1 MRSKHKDS
9 CGVGFVAS
17 YKGESSYKIVD
28 LALKA
33 VSNLTHRG
41 ATLADGRTGD
51 GSGVLF
57 QVPHRFFVKEA
68 KKLSPDFSAE
78 KVAVGT
84 FFLYGAVD
92 SALSLIESR
101 VKEALGDAVIREVPV
116 DPTQCGEIARR
127 SMPKIFQVIAPAG
140 GRVEEYL
147 LRRRLEKELPALN
160 PNNFVVTLSSVL
172 VAYKG
177 MLLAPDLKR
186 FYLDLQN
193 PEITSSLAIFHQRY
207 STNTNPE
214 WRLAQPLR
222 LIAHNGEINTITA
235 NRNFVRSL
243 EPILS
248 CKVLGEKIKDVLPL
262 VEFSE
267 SDSASLDRVFE
278 LMVVSGI
285 DPATAITVLIP
296 PAYELLTNLT
306 QEQRAFFE
314 YASLLMKPW
323 DGPAAI
329 AFTDGV
335 VIGGKLDR
343 NGLRPA
349 RIVVTESGEVIF
361 GSEVGMVEVPE
372 SEVVRF
378 GRLMPGE
385 VFTVNTET
393 GEIKENDQ
401 ILEEIA
407 SELSVE
413 REVRRKLYRLKR
425 LQRVEPQVDEE
436 RLGKELVKFC
446 YSAEELEEV
455 VEYMAEMAKEPVF
468 SMGDD
473 TPIPNLL
480 DRPYLLFRHFKQ
492 RFAQVTNPPID
503 PIREKAVMSLKLR
516 LGAKVNFLELS
527 GKLRRR
533 IEIDSPLLTPSEF
546 EEVKKTSFLR
556 VKEFKLEFKEEE
568 SLREGLRRLFESVK
582 RAIEEEDVEIV
593 ILSDRDAEYPIP
605 SLLAVSGLCAFLE
618 REKLLHR
625 VSLVVETGEA
635 RDTHQVAALVAFGAS
650 AVYPYL
656 VFQYLKRSE
665 IELNKPYEEL
675 ESNYKEAV
683 NAGLLKI
690 MSKMGISVLSSYHR
704 SHLFDVIG
712 IGREVMEEFFPHT
725 ASPVGGI
732 GLEEIEQV
740 VRERVKLSRELNWPQ
755 PSGEYKFRPGGVH
768 HSWSPKVVRGIFKA
782 SKSGNYD
789 EFKEVVE
796 AVSERPTY
804 LRDLLKIESDREP
817 IPLEQVEPVESIVKR
832 LMVPGMSVG
841 ALSKVAHEVIAE
853 AMNILGS
860 KSCSG
865 EGGEDPARY
874 GTIRNSKIKQVAS
887 GRFGVTP
894 AYLASAEEIE
904 IKIAQGAKPGEGGHL
919 PGHKVTPY
927 IASLRYSVPGVALIS
942 PPPHHDIYSIED
954 LAQLIYDLK
963 LANPK
968 ARVAVKLVSEVG
980 VGTVAC
986 GVAKAKADLVQVSGA
1001 SGGTGASPLSSIKGA
1016 GLPWEVG
1023 LAETQRELIEN
1034 ELREKVAL
1042 RVDGGFKVGRDV
1054 VIAALMGA
1062 EEFGFG
1068 TAAMIAEGCVM
1079 DRDCHTNR
1087 CPVGIATQDERRIK
1101 KFRGAV
1107 ETVVNYFRLVAE
1119 DVRRILASMGYRS
1132 LDEIIGRVDLLK
1144 ENEELKSKFPLAK
1157 KLDLSYLTKTPV
1169 YKLKRK
1175 ELPYN
1180 PVSSPLNERIV
1191 KDVLPY
1197 LEKGE
1202 KVFRE
1207 YPIKNTDRSV
1217 GVSLAYHVVKLYG
1230 TEGLP
1235 TNLVHLRFRGTAG
1248 QSFGAFLPSGVL
1260 LEVVGEA
1267 NDYVAKGLGGGGV
1280 VLRFPEEFNG
1290 DPTEN
1295 VIAGNT
1301 ILYGATGGALF
1312 AAGVV
1317 GERFAVRNSG
1327 AVAVVE
1333 GAGQHACEYMVR
1345 GIVLILGEVGKNLGA
1360 GMTGGTAF
1368 VLDPNLKEK
1377 INEDYVEIRRLNRQ
1391 DLDVV
1396 TSLLMKHYKFTKS
1409 PTAAKVLENRA
1420 LLESIRKVVPKGVK
1434 EIESAVSGYDKL
1446 PD

>member
-1 MRSKHKDS
+1 MAYKYKDS
-9 CGVGFVAS
+9 CGVGFIAS
-17 YKGESSYKIVD
+17 VNGEKSYEIID
-28 LALKA
+28 RGLKA

-41 ATLADGRTGD
+41 AALSDGRTGD
-51 GSGVLF
+51 GSGILF
-57 QVPHRFFVKEA
+57 QVPYSFFIKEA
-68 KKLSPDFSAE
+68 KKIRGDFEAE
-78 KVAVGT
+78 RVAVGS
-84 FFLYGAVD
+84 FFLKGNVEG
-92 SALSLIESR
+92 SLSLIEKE
-101 VKEALGDAVIREVPV
+101 VKETLGDAILREVPV
-116 DPTQCGEIARR
+116 DLTQCGEIARR
-127 SMPKIFQVIAPAG
+127 SMPVFYQVIAPEG
-140 GRVEEYL
+140 DRVETYL
-147 LRRRLEKELPALN
+147 LRRRLEKKLSEFHPEN
-160 PNNFVVTLSSVL
+160 YVVSLSSDL

-186 FYLDLQN
+186 FFLDLQN
-193 PEITSSLAIFHQRY
+193 EELSSSIVIFHQRY

-235 NRNFVRSL
+235 NRNFIKAI

-248 CKVLGEKIKDVLPL
+248 SPVLGEKIKEVLPL
-262 VEFSE
+262 VEFNE

-278 LMVVSGI
+278 LLVVCGV
-285 DPATAITVLIP
+285 DPATAITLLIP
-296 PAYELLTNLT
+296 PAYELLDGITD
-306 QEQRAFFE
+306 EEKAFFE
-314 YASLLMKPW
+314 YTSLLMKPW
-323 DGPAAI
+323 DGPAAV
-329 AFTDGV
+329 AFTDGKV
-335 VIGGKLDR
+335 VGGKLDR

-349 RIVVTESGEVIF
+349 RYVITETGLVIF
-361 GSEVGMVEVPE
+361 GSEVGMVDVPE
-372 SEVVRF
+372 SEVSRF

-385 VFTVNTET
+385 IFVVDTES
-393 GEIKENDQ
+393 GEIKEN
-401 ILEEIA
+401 
-407 SELSVE
+407 SEVLREMADKFLVE
-413 REVRRKLYRLKR
+413 REVRRKIYRLKR
-425 LQRVEPQVDEE
+425 ERFVEPKPSEN
-436 RLGKELVKFC
+436 LLKELVKFC
-446 YSAEELEEV
+446 YSKEDLEEV
-455 VEYMAEMAKEPVF
+455 VEYMAEMGKEPVF

-473 TPIPNLL
+473 TPLPNLL

-516 LGAKVNFLELS
+516 LGSKVNFLDLS

-533 IEIDSPLLTPSEF
+533 IEIDSPLLTPTEF
-546 EEVKKTSFLR
+546 EEIKNTSFVR
-556 VKEFKLEFKEEE
+556 VKSFKMEFES
-568 SLREGLRRLFESVK
+568 SLREGLNRLFSSVK
-582 RAIEEEDVEIV
+582 RAIEEEGVEII
-593 ILSDRDAEYPIP
+593 ILSDRDVEYPIP
-605 SLLAVSGLCAFLE
+605 SLLAVSGLCTFLE
-618 REKLLHR
+618 REQLLHR
-625 VSLVVETGEA
+625 VSIIVETGEV
-635 RDTHQVAALVAFGAS
+635 RDTHQTAALVAFGAS
-650 AVYPYL
+650 GVYPYL
-656 VFQYLKRSE
+656 VFEYLKANE
-665 IELNKPYEEL
+665 VELNKPYKEL
-675 ESNYKEAV
+675 ERNYKEAI

-690 MSKMGISVLSSYHR
+690 MSKMGISVISSYHR
-704 SHLFDVIG
+704 SHLFDVVG
-712 IGREVMEEFFPHT
+712 IGREVIEEFFPHT

-732 GLEEIEQV
+732 DLEEIEEIV
-740 VRERVKLSRELNWPQ
+740 KKRVELSKEKSEPE
-755 PSGEYKFRPGGVH
+755 PSGELRFRPGGIY
-768 HSWSPKVVRGIFKA
+768 HSWSPQVVRGIFKA
-782 SKSGNYD
+782 ARSGKYED
-789 EFKEVVE
+789 FKEVVE
-796 AVSERPTY
+796 AVESRPVY
-804 LRDLLKIESDREP
+804 IRDLLKIKSDREP
-817 IPLEQVEPVESIVKR
+817 IPVEEVEPVESIVKR

-865 EGGEDPARY
+865 EGGEDPERY

-927 IASLRYSVPGVALIS
+927 IASLRFSVPGVALIS

-968 ARVAVKLVSEVG
+968 ARIAVKLVSEVG
-980 VGTVAC
+980 IGTVAC
-986 GVAKAKADLVQVSGA
+986 GVAKAKADIVQVSGA

-1023 LAETQRELIEN
+1023 LSETQRELIN
-1034 ELREKVAL
+1034 NGLRDRVAL

-1087 CPVGIATQDERRIK
+1087 CPVGIATQDENRIK
-1101 KFRGAV
+1101 RFRGAV
-1107 ETVVNYFRLVAE
+1107 ETVVNYFKLVAE
-1119 DVRRILASMGYRS
+1119 DVRRILAQMGYRS
-1132 LDEIIGRVDLLK
+1132 LEEIIGRYDLLE
-1144 ENEELKSKFPLAK
+1144 ENREVLDKFPLAR
-1157 KLDLSYLTKTPV
+1157 KLALSSIVKNPV
-1169 YKLKRK
+1169 YRLNRV

-1180 PVSSPLNERIV
+1180 PVESKLNEQIV
-1191 KDVLPY
+1191 KDVLPH
-1197 LEKGE
+1197 LKKGE
-1202 KVFRE
+1202 KFFKE

-1217 GVSLAYHVVKLYG
+1217 GVSLAYHIVNLFGKD
-1230 TEGLP
+1230 GLP
-1235 TNLVHLRFRGTAG
+1235 ENLVHLKFRGVAG

-1267 NDYVAKGLGGGGV
+1267 NDYVGKGLGGGTI
-1280 VLRFPEEFNG
+1280 VLKFPEEFKG
-1290 DPTEN
+1290 KPTEN

-1312 AAGVV
+1312 ASGVV

-1327 AVAVVE
+1327 AIAVVE

-1345 GIVLILGEVGKNLGA
+1345 GIVVILGIVGKNFGA

-1368 VLDPNLKEK
+1368 VLDPEIEEK
-1377 INEDYVEIRRLNRQ
+1377 INRDYVEVRRLEPR
-1391 DLDVV
+1391 DYDVLK
-1396 TSLLMKHYKFTKS
+1396 SLLSKHYKFTRS
-1409 PTAAKVLENRA
+1409 STAARVLENRA
-1420 LLESIRKVVPKGVK
+1420 LLESFRKIVPIGVK
-1434 EIESAVSGYDKL
+1434 ELEMKLSGLDKL

>member
-1 MRSKHKDS
+1 MGNFYKDS
-9 CGVGFVAS
+9 CGVGFIANF
-17 YKGESSYKIVD
+17 KGERSYRVID
-28 LALKA
+28 RALAA

-51 GSGVLF
+51 GSGILF
-57 QVPHRFFVKEA
+57 QVPHDFFSKEA
-68 KKLSPDFSAE
+68 RRLSPDFKATE
-78 KVAVGT
+78 VAVGT
-84 FFLYGAVD
+84 FFLSGSVD
-92 SALSLIESR
+92 EALELIESE
-101 VKEALGDAVIREVPV
+101 VKAVLGDAVLRDVPI
-116 DPTQCGEIARR
+116 DPSQCGEIARR
-127 SMPKIFQVIAPAG
+127 SLPKIVQVIAPASTP
-140 GRVEEYL
+140 VEEYV
-147 LRRRLEKELPALN
+147 LRRRLEKGLKSIDRQN
-160 PNNFVVTLSSVL
+160 YVVSLSSRL
-172 VAYKG
+172 VVYKG

-186 FYLDLQN
+186 FFLDLRC
-193 PEITSSLAIFHQRY
+193 EELTSSFAIFHQRY

-222 LIAHNGEINTITA
+222 FIAHNGEINTITA
-235 NRNFVRSL
+235 NRNLIKAL

-248 CKVLGEKIKDVLPL
+248 TPALGERIKEVLPL
-262 VEFSE
+262 VEFDE
-267 SDSASLDRVFE
+267 SDSASLDRVYE
-278 LMVVSGI
+278 LMVVAGI

-296 PAYELLTNLT
+296 PAYELLTHLT
-306 QEQRAFFE
+306 GEERAFFE

-329 AFTDGV
+329 AFTDGTV
-335 VIGGKLDR
+335 VGGKLDR

-349 RIVVTESGEVIF
+349 RFVVTEGGDVIF

-385 VFTVNTET
+385 IFTVNVET
-393 GEIKENDQ
+393 GEFKDNDE
-401 ILEEIA
+401 ILSEIA
-407 SELSVE
+407 SELRVE
-413 REVRRKLYRLKR
+413 REVRRKLYRLKGKKK
-425 LQRVEPQVDEE
+425 VEPQVREG
-436 RLGKELVKFC
+436 LGRELVKFC
-446 YSAEELEEV
+446 YSTEDLEEV
-455 VEYMAEMAKEPVF
+455 VEYMAEMGKEPVF

-533 IEIDSPLLTPSEF
+533 IEVDSPLLTPSEF
-546 EEVKKTSFLR
+546 EEIKGTEFLN
-556 VKEFKLEFKEEE
+556 VKEFKLEFREDET
-568 SLREGLRRLFESVK
+568 LREGLKRLFESVK
-582 RAIEEEDVEIV
+582 RAILEENVEII
-593 ILSDRDAEYPIP
+593 ILSDRDVELPIP
-605 SLLAVSGLCAFLE
+605 SLLATSGLCAFLE

-625 VSLVVETGEA
+625 VSLVVETGEV
-635 RDTHQVAALVAFGAS
+635 RDTHQTAALVAFGAS
-650 AVYPYL
+650 AVHPYL
-656 VFQYLKRSE
+656 VFEYLKSKE
-665 IELNKPYEEL
+665 VELNKPYSEL
-675 ESNYKEAV
+675 EANYKEAV

-690 MSKMGISVLSSYHR
+690 MSKMGISVISSYHR
-704 SHLFDVIG
+704 SHLFDILG
-712 IGREVMEEFFPHT
+712 IGREVVEEFFPHT
-725 ASPVGGI
+725 ASPVDGI
-732 GLEEIEQV
+732 GLEEIEQT
-740 VRERVKLSRELNWPQ
+740 VRERVKLSKELHEPS
-755 PSGEYKFRPGGVH
+755 PSGELKFRPGGIH
-768 HSWSPKVVRGIFKA
+768 HSWSPKVVAGIFKA
-782 SKSGNYD
+782 ARSGSYE
-789 EFKEVVE
+789 EFRKVVE
-796 AVSERPTY
+796 EVLKRPTY
-804 LRDLLKIESDREP
+804 LRDLLEIKSDREP
-817 IPLEQVEPVESIVKR
+817 IPIDQVEPVESIVKR
-832 LMVPGMSVG
+832 LMVPGMSIG

-874 GTIRNSKIKQVAS
+874 GTIKNSKIKQVAS

-963 LANPK
+963 LANPE
-968 ARVAVKLVSEVG
+968 ARIAVKLVSEVG

-986 GVAKAKADLVQVSGA
+986 GVAKAKADIVQVSGA

-1023 LAETQRELIEN
+1023 LAETQKELIQN
-1034 ELREKVAL
+1034 ELREFVGL
-1042 RVDGGFKVGRDV
+1042 RVDGGFKIGRDV
-1054 VIAALMGA
+1054 VIAALLGA

-1087 CPVGIATQDERRIK
+1087 CPVGIATQDEKRIK

-1107 ETVVNYFRLVAE
+1107 ETVVNYFKLVAE
-1119 DVRRILASMGYRS
+1119 DIRRILAQMGYRS
-1132 LDEIIGRVDLLK
+1132 LDEIIGRTDLLA
-1144 ENEELKSKFPLAK
+1144 ENTELKERYPLAR
-1157 KLDLSYLTKTPV
+1157 KLNLSFITGVPAYR
-1169 YKLKRK
+1169 LKRK

-1180 PVSSPLNERIV
+1180 PVVSKLNEQIV
-1191 KDVLPY
+1191 KDVLPH
-1197 LEKGE
+1197 LKKGE
-1202 KVFRE
+1202 RVFKE

-1217 GVSLAYHVVKLYG
+1217 GVSLAYHIVKLFG
-1230 TEGLP
+1230 NEGLP
-1235 TNLVHLRFRGTAG
+1235 TNLVHLRFKGVAG

-1267 NDYVAKGLGGGGV
+1267 NDYVAKGLGGGIV
-1280 VLRFPEEFNG
+1280 VLRFPEEFRGN
-1290 DPTEN
+1290 PTEN

-1312 AAGVV
+1312 ASGVV

-1345 GIVLILGEVGKNLGA
+1345 GIVVILGSVGKNLGA

-1368 VLDPNLKEK
+1368 VLDPEIEEK
-1377 INEDYVEIRRLNRQ
+1377 INRDYVEVRRLNRQ
-1391 DLDVV
+1391 DIDVL

-1409 PTAAKVLENRA
+1409 PTAARVLENRA
-1420 LLESIRKVVPKGVK
+1420 LLESIRKVVPIGVK
-1434 EIESAVSGYDKL
+1434 ELELKVSGEDKL

>member
-1 MRSKHKDS
+1 MARFKDS
-9 CGVGFVAS
+9 CGVGFIAS
-17 YKGESSYKIVD
+17 FKGEKSYEILDK
-28 LALKA
+28 ALKA

-51 GSGVLF
+51 GSGVMF
-57 QVPHRFFVKEA
+57 QLPQEFFRKEA
-68 KKLSPDFSAE
+68 KKIGGKEFKE
-78 KVAVGT
+78 VAVGF
-84 FFLYGAVD
+84 FFLKGKVD
-92 SALSLIESR
+92 EALKVITDETI
-101 VKEALGDAVIREVPV
+101 KALGDAVIREVPV
-116 DPTQCGEIARR
+116 NDKECGEIARR
-127 SMPKIFQVIAPAG
+127 SMPEFFQVIAPAESSLE
-140 GRVEEYL
+140 VYL
-147 LRRRLEKELPALN
+147 LRRRLEKRLKAINPENYAVSFSKELI
-160 PNNFVVTLSSVL
+160 T
-172 VAYKG
+172 YKG
-177 MLLAPDLKR
+177 MLLAPDLKK
-186 FYLDLQN
+186 FFLDLQN
-193 PEITSSLAIFHQRY
+193 EEFKTSLAIFHQRY

-235 NRNFVRSL
+235 NRNFIRVV

-248 CKVLGEKIKDVLPL
+248 HPKLGERIKEVLPL
-262 VEFSE
+262 VEFDE

-278 LMVVSGI
+278 LMVACGTEPEV
-285 DPATAITVLIP
+285 AMTLLIP
-296 PAYELLTNLT
+296 PAYELLDDLP
-306 QEQRAFFE
+306 EELKAFFE
-314 YASLLMKPW
+314 YSSLLMKPW

-329 AFTDGV
+329 AFTDGKKV
-335 VIGGKLDR
+335 GGKLDR

-349 RIVVTESGEVIF
+349 RLVITESGLVVF
-361 GSEVGMVEVPE
+361 GSEVGMVEIPE
-372 SEVVRF
+372 SEVAEF

-385 VFTVNTET
+385 IFTVDTET
-393 GEIKENDQ
+393 GEIEKNDE
-401 ILEEIA
+401 ILNRIA
-407 SELSVE
+407 SDFQVE

-425 LQRVEPQVDEE
+425 LKEVEPKPSENLE
-436 RLGKELVKFC
+436 KELVKYC
-446 YSAEELEEV
+446 YSKEELSEV
-455 VEYMAEMAKEPVF
+455 VEYMAEMGKEPVF

-480 DRPYLLFRHFKQ
+480 NRPYLLFKHFKQ

-533 IEIDSPLLTPSEF
+533 IEVDSPLLTPSEI
-546 EEVKKTSFLR
+546 EEIRNTSFVN
-556 VKEFKLEFKEEE
+556 VKTFKMEFKN
-568 SLREGLRRLFESVK
+568 SLREGLEELFKAVK
-582 RAIEEEDVEIV
+582 RSILEENTEIV
-593 ILSDRDAEYPIP
+593 ILSDRGVDYPIP

-618 REKLLHR
+618 REGLLHR
-625 VSLVVETGEA
+625 VSIIAETAEV
-635 RDTHQVAALVAFGAS
+635 RDTHQTAALIAFGAS
-650 AVYPYL
+650 GVYPYL
-656 VFQYLKRSE
+656 VFEYLKAKE
-665 IELNKPYEEL
+665 IELNKPYKEL
-675 ESNYKEAV
+675 EANYKEAI
-683 NAGLLKI
+683 NAGILKI

-704 SHLFDVIG
+704 SHLFDILG
-712 IGREVMEEFFPHT
+712 IGKEVVDEFFPHT
-725 ASPVGGI
+725 ATPVDGI

-740 VRERVKLSRELNWPQ
+740 VRERVKQAEEVKEPQFTGELR
-755 PSGEYKFRPGGVH
+755 FRPGGIY

-782 SKSGNYD
+782 AKSGSYE
-789 EFKEVVE
+789 EFREVVKEVEENPVF
-796 AVSERPTY
+796 

-817 IPLEQVEPVESIVKR
+817 IPVSEVEPVESIVKR
-832 LMVPGMSVG
+832 LMVPGMSIG

-865 EGGEDPARY
+865 EGGEDPERY
-874 GTIRNSKIKQVAS
+874 GTIKNSKIKQVAS

-927 IASLRYSVPGVALIS
+927 IASLRFSVPGVALIS

-968 ARVAVKLVSEVG
+968 ARIAVKLVSEVG

-986 GVAKAKADLVQVSGA
+986 GVAKAKADTVQVSGA
-1001 SGGTGASPLSSIKGA
+1001 CGGTGASPLSSIKGA
-1016 GLPWEVG
+1016 GLPWEIG
-1023 LAETQRELIEN
+1023 LSETQKELVEN
-1034 ELREKVAL
+1034 GLRESVAL

-1054 VIAALMGA
+1054 VISALMGA

-1107 ETVVNYFRLVAE
+1107 ETVVNYFKLVAE
-1119 DVRRILASMGYRS
+1119 DVRHILARMGYRS

-1144 ENEELKSKFPLAK
+1144 ESKELKEKFPLAR
-1157 KLDLSYLTKTPV
+1157 KLNLENLIKIPV
-1169 YKLKRK
+1169 YRLRRK

-1180 PVSSPLNERIV
+1180 PISSPLNEKIV
-1191 KDVLPY
+1191 EEVLPY
-1197 LEKGE
+1197 IKRGE
-1202 KVFRE
+1202 KVVKE
-1207 YPIKNTDRSV
+1207 YEIKNTDRSI
-1217 GVSLAYHVVKLYG
+1217 GVPLAYYVVKLFG
-1230 TEGLP
+1230 NEGLP
-1235 TNLVHLRFRGTAG
+1235 TNLVHLKFRGVAG
-1248 QSFGAFLPSGVL
+1248 QSFGAFIPPGIT
-1260 LEVVGEA
+1260 LELIGEA
-1267 NDYVAKGLGGGGV
+1267 NDYVAKGLGGGTI
-1280 VLRFPEEFNG
+1280 VLRFPDEFSG
-1290 DPTEN
+1290 EPTEN

-1312 AAGVV
+1312 AGGVV

-1345 GIVLILGEVGKNLGA
+1345 GIVLILGKVGKNFGA

-1368 VLDPNLKEK
+1368 VLDGEIEEK
-1377 INEDYVEIRRLNRQ
+1377 INRDYVEVRRLNRQ
-1391 DLDVV
+1391 DIDVI
-1396 TSLLMKHYKFTKS
+1396 TSLLMKHYKFTRS
-1409 PTAAKVLENRA
+1409 STAARILENRA
-1420 LLESIRKVVPKGVK
+1420 LLESIKKVVPIGVK
-1434 EIESAVSGYDKL
+1434 ELELKVSGMDKL